1 MQTKN
6 SIHFTIGEEF
16 TPKVERVEDFPT
28 SYFKDIYKKVFPVV
42 EQITLEKPSEELN
55 NIIAFIGDRGS
66 GKTSCMRSVA
76 NVLINQ
82 HGELVEDRYLNAKA
96 DEHVYQTI
104 DLIDPS
110 FFEEKTNILEITI
123 AKMFTTFRKYA
134 KENEQD
140 CYDAERVE
148 CKRQLIEAF
157 QQVKED
163 IDQLCSDTQGE
174 SLDTLI
180 SKAAALN
187 LKGSLRNLV
196 HKYLAYFRQPEGTL
210 ILMVDDLDLHTSFAY
225 QMVEQIR
232 KYLMLPNVLIC
243 MAVKLEQLKYII
255 KKHFAY
261 EFQILNQKGSMDDLL
276 EAMSER
282 YLEKLIPHERRFYL
296 PDLEVNFYRS
306 LVIHRDANDKEG
318 ILYNSIREAV
328 LTLIFKKTRFLFYN
342 TKGKTSYIVPRNLRE
357 LRTIISLLFN
367 MQDYWEGNVRPEYNK
382 QLFLKYI
389 FETWIPNNLSKEN
402 QRIVYTLN
410 RSDVVNR
417 NKVLIDLLGDRLHY
431 NDSKMNRREID
442 KSLDSIVDV
451 LNKPYNISIADIQLL
466 LNELELQNTDSDNYK
481 LIFAIKTLYSIW
493 LYKYYDEQTEIP
505 EIDKA
510 NIPEVFKSEFMADTS
525 NYIKL
530 IGGSFIDVSVNEL
543 IPAADFKSNSRAN
556 RVINGNFLN
565 TIISKLNEA
574 HKNGA
579 SHISLIYEENGVETE
594 YSIDFDA
601 GVQMVEFF
609 ALMVSRIRDDKRR
622 PYRMLNEIYYDF
634 GASLN
639 HRNYYFDIMSCMF
652 NLLDIPKAYARF
664 DNLVELEKH
673 TSESLYKSFQNKYSD
688 RLASKVSI
696 RNMEVLDEFTLHLN
710 QKRPKGSSNDIEVLY
725 HFFDSAGE
733 FEIFTYDEETDE
745 LHYKIAFEFLKDIF
759 ADWLKKVANDSTL
772 SKIFNGLYSDNLV
785 KPELNINI
793 GLYETKNNSAQ
804 TILKK
809 LDQKNPRLAKD
820 PEYLDLTESLFT
832 KEKYSSKEAVR
843 LLQTLQKR
851 LNG

>member
-16 TPKVERVEDFPT
+16 TPKIEGVEDFPT

-42 EQITLEKPSEELN
+42 EQITLEKSSEELN

-82 HGELVEDRYLNAKA
+82 RCKLVEEKYLSAKA
-96 DEHVYQTI
+96 NEHVYLTI

-123 AKMFTTFRKYA
+123 AKMFTTFRKYV

-148 CKRQLIEAF
+148 CKRRLIEAF

-180 SKAAALN
+180 NKAAALN
-187 LKGSLRNLV
+187 LRDSLGNLV
-196 HKYLAYFRQPEGTL
+196 HKYLTYFRHPEGTL

-261 EFQILNQKGSMDDLL
+261 EFQILNREGSMDDLL

-306 LVIHRDANDKEG
+306 LVIHGDTNDKEG
-318 ILYNSIREAV
+318 TLYNSIREAV

-367 MQDYWEGNVRPEYNK
+367 MRDYWEGDVRPEYNK
-382 QLFLKYI
+382 QLFLKYF

-410 RSDVVNR
+410 RSDVINR
-417 NKVLIDLLGDRLHY
+417 NKVLIDLLGDKLDY

-466 LNELELQNTDSDNYK
+466 LNELGLQNTDSDNYK
-481 LIFAIKTLYSIW
+481 LIFAIKALYSIW

-543 IPAADFKSNSRAN
+543 IPAADFKSNSRAK
-556 RVINGNFLN
+556 RVINGGLLN
-565 TIISKLNEA
+565 TIISKLSEA
-574 HKNGA
+574 HRNGA
-579 SHISLIYEENGVETE
+579 SHISLNYKENGVETE

-609 ALMVSRIRDDKRR
+609 ALMISRIRDDKKR
-622 PYRMLNEIYYDF
+622 PYRMLNELYYDF
-634 GASLN
+634 SASLN

-664 DNLVELEKH
+664 DNLVELEEH
-673 TSESLYKSFQNKYSD
+673 TSESLYKLFRNKYAD
-688 RLASKVSI
+688 RLASKISI
-696 RNMEVLDEFTLHLN
+696 RNMEVLDEFALYLN
-710 QKRPKGSSNDIEVLY
+710 QKRPKGNSNDIEVLY

-733 FEIFTYDEETDE
+733 FEIFTYDEETDV
-745 LHYKIAFEFLKDIF
+745 LHYKIAFKFLKDIF
-759 ADWLKKVANDSTL
+759 AEWLKKVMDDSTL

-832 KEKYSSKEAVR
+832 KEKYSFKEAVR